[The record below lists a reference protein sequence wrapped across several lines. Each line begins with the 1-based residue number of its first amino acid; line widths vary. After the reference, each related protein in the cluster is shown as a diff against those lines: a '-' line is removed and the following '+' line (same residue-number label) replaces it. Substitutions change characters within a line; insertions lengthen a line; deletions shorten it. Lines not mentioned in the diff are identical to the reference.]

1 MSVSNLRR
9 SDSAD
14 GHTTDN
20 TLELYG
26 SNIWQC
32 TRIPEVKGHARR
44 FKMLPLN
51 SQGRVFLLGVRLV
64 SPTQHL
70 AIIHEWEQD
79 FSLTRPLA
87 PGSESSSCRTFSPWK
102 FYLGLCSMR
111 IMILINR
118 STNATIL
125 VDQ

>member
-64 SPTQHL
+64 SPTQHS
-70 AIIHEWEQD
+70 HN
-79 FSLTRPLA
+79 SRMGT
-87 PGSESSSCRTFSPWK
+87 
-102 FYLGLCSMR
+102 GLFAHKT
-111 IMILINR
+111 IR
-118 STNATIL
+118 SRE
-125 VDQ
+125 